1 MREHLEHL
9 LAKTELTKEEKKP
22 EWLGRHTD
30 LVLAA
35 WAEVR
40 ARYGTALH
48 QDEAF
53 WFESFVAALF
63 HDLGKAT
70 ENFQEG
76 MQRSLC
82 HQRPLFEKR
91 HIRHE
96 VVSGFYVFFH
106 TLCRDKAL
114 VVNNP
119 APILAVFTHHKAFT
133 DNLFDDA
140 NGSPDKV
147 WSIKS
152 PDLAAF
158 TEYAQV
164 RLHEQFAIPPKFWE
178 QWEEATKMVKQGNY
192 QRHLYQVFAK
202 AIKPVLL
209 KEVTANYRKIYI
221 LHKAILNISDWTA
234 SGHRKLEKL
243 LVFTPE
249 QLEDKVFA
257 KLVEEGKRTADERL
271 QFQFR
276 PFQYYSLVNA
286 NVLAVAPTGSG
297 KTEAA
302 LLWASLREGFEK
314 IVYLLP
320 TRVTANALY
329 KRLNGYFGAYEPE
342 EGAEPEDYT
351 VVVHSSAVLFRQ
363 DLDEHYSDFN
373 YLRESTFFKPVS
385 VCTVDQLLTQGFNLG
400 NWELKTFHLLR
411 AKVIIDEVHAYA
423 PYTLGLLIA
432 SIEYLRATFQTQ
444 FYVMTATMPKQLK
457 QLLLQTLGVDTV
469 EITENTLLNERR
481 NVFRTT
487 TKTIDELRPKIIKRL
502 TSGAKVLIV
511 VNTVN
516 EAIRLYDAYRDYQ
529 PLCYHSK
536 FIAKD
541 RFEKETRILN
551 QEKEPEGNGFL
562 LIATQVVE
570 VSLDIDYDV
579 LFTENAPMDALIQR
593 AGRVNRNRRKEN
605 TEVIVFPALP
615 VTEQFVYKSAPPQT
629 LEKTFDLL
637 TVKSGQYLSEA
648 ELLTLVDAVYDGW
661 NVVEDTSYLKGKIAY
676 SNVQTRCR
684 FVMDVD
690 ARKEEA
696 AYTRE
701 GMDSINIIPLLFK
714 SHCQNLPK
722 HLKAKYEVPIRKWQA
737 KERNAEPE
745 RDAGGRETGFT
756 FCDVAYSSEKGV
768 LFREKGPVT
777 VNL

>member
-1 MREHLEHL
+1 MREYLEHL
-9 LAKTELTKEEKKP
+9 LAKTELTKVEQKP

-40 ARYGTALH
+40 GRYEAALQ

-53 WFESFVAALF
+53 WFDAFVAALF

-76 MQRSLC
+76 MQRSLNG
-82 HQRPLFEKR
+82 QRPLFEKR

-96 VVSGFYVFFH
+96 VVSGIYMFFH
-106 TLCRDKAL
+106 TACRDKAL
-114 VVNNP
+114 LKNP
-119 APILAVFTHHKAFT
+119 GPLLAVFTHHKAFS
-133 DNLFDDA
+133 DSLFDDSKG
-140 NGSPDKV
+140 NPDKE
-147 WSIKS
+147 WSIKGQ
-152 PDLAAF
+152 DLAAF
-158 TEYAQV
+158 TEYAQA
-164 RLHEQFAIPPKFWE
+164 RLQAQFEVPANFWQ
-178 QWEEATKMVKQGNY
+178 QWPSATKLVKQGNY
-192 QRHLYQVFAK
+192 QKHLYQVFTK
-202 AIKPVLL
+202 GIKPVLL
-209 KEVTANYRKIYI
+209 KGITADYRKIYI
-221 LHKAILNISDWTA
+221 LHKSILNISDWTA
-234 SGHRKLEKL
+234 SGHRHLEKQ

-249 QLEDKVFA
+249 QLENRVFA
-257 KLVEEGKRTADERL
+257 KLVEEGKRTVEQRS

-329 KRLNGYFGAYEPE
+329 RRLNGYFGAYET
-342 EGAEPEDYT
+342 EPGVTLEDYT
-351 VVVHSSAVLFRQ
+351 AVVHSSAVLFRQ

-373 YLRESTFFKPVS
+373 YLRESAFFKPVS
-385 VCTVDQLLTQGFNLG
+385 VCTVDQVLTQGFNLG
-400 NWELKTFHLLR
+400 SWELKTFHLLR

-432 SIEYLRATFQTQ
+432 SIEYLRANFQTQ

-457 QLLLQTLGVDTV
+457 QLLAKTLGVATV

-481 NVFRTT
+481 NTFRTT
-487 TKTIDELRPKIIKRL
+487 TKTVDELRPEIIKRL
-502 TSGAKVLIV
+502 DAGAKVLLV

-516 EAIRLYDAYRDYQ
+516 EAIRLYEQYQ
-529 PLCYHSK
+529 EYDPLCYHSK
-536 FIAKD
+536 FIVKD
-541 RFEKETRILN
+541 RFEKETRILDR
-551 QEKEPEGNGFL
+551 EKEHSASGFL

-593 AGRVNRNRRKEN
+593 AGRVNRNRQKQH
-605 TEVIVFPALP
+605 TEVVVFPALP
-615 VTEQFVYKSAPPQT
+615 VTEQFVYKNAPPGT
-629 LEKTFDLL
+629 LKNTFDLL
-637 TVKSGQYLSEA
+637 TEKSGQRLSEA
-648 ELLTLVDAVYDGW
+648 ELLTLVDAVYKAW
-661 NVVEDTSYLKGKIAY
+661 NVEEDSSYLQGKMAY
-676 SNVQTRCR
+676 QDVQARYS

-701 GMDSINIIPLLFK
+701 GMDTVNIIPLLFK
-714 SHCQNLPK
+714 SCCQYLPR

-737 KERNAEPE
+737 KERSAEAE
-745 RDAGGRETGFT
+745 RDDRGRETGFVY
-756 FCDVAYSSEKGV
+756 CDVAYSSEKGV
-768 LFREKGPVT
+768 LFKEKDPVT
-777 VNL
+777 ACL

>member
-1 MREHLEHL
+1 MREYLEHL
-9 LAKTELTKEEKKP
+9 LAKTELTKVEQKP

-40 ARYGTALH
+40 ARYGAALQ

-53 WFESFVAALF
+53 WFDSFVAALF

-76 MQRSLC
+76 MQRSLTG
-82 HQRPLFEKR
+82 QKPLFEKR

-96 VVSGFYVFFH
+96 VVSGMYMFFH
-106 TLCRDKAL
+106 TACRDKAL
-114 VVNNP
+114 LKNP
-119 APILAVFTHHKAFT
+119 APLLAVFTHHKAFS
-133 DNLFDDA
+133 DSLFDDA
-140 NGSPDKV
+140 KGSPDKE

-152 PDLAAF
+152 QDLTAF
-158 TEYAQV
+158 TEYAQA
-164 RLHEQFAIPPKFWE
+164 RLQAQFAAPVNFWE
-178 QWEEATKMVKQGNY
+178 QWPTAMKLVKQGNY
-192 QRHLYQVFAK
+192 QKHLYQVFAK
-202 AIKPVLL
+202 GIRPVLL
-209 KEVTANYRKIYI
+209 REITAKYRKTYI

-234 SGHRKLEKL
+234 SGHRQLEKQ

-249 QLEDKVFA
+249 HLETSVFT
-257 KLVEEGKRTADERL
+257 KLVEEGKRTVEQRS

-302 LLWASLREGFEK
+302 LLWASLRAGFEK

-329 KRLNGYFGAYEPE
+329 KRLDGYFGAYETEPGVKPE
-342 EGAEPEDYT
+342 AYT
-351 VVVHSSAVLFRQ
+351 AVVHSSAALFRR
-363 DLDEHYSDFN
+363 DLDDNYQEFD
-373 YLRESTFFKPVS
+373 YLRESAFFRAVS

-400 NWELKTFHLLR
+400 SWELKTFHLLR

-432 SIEYLRATFQTQ
+432 SIEYLRANFQTQ

-457 QLLLQTLGVDTV
+457 QLLAKTLGTATV

-481 NVFRTT
+481 NIFRTT
-487 TKTIDELRPKIIKRL
+487 IKTVDELRPEIIKQL
-502 TSGAKVLIV
+502 DAGAKVLLV

-516 EAIRLYDAYRDYQ
+516 EAIRLYEQYQ
-529 PLCYHSK
+529 EYDPLCYHSK
-536 FIAKD
+536 FIVRD
-541 RFEKETRILN
+541 RFEKEARILDR
-551 QEKEPEGNGFL
+551 EKEHSVSGFL

-593 AGRVNRNRRKEN
+593 AGRVNRNRQKQH
-605 TEVIVFPALP
+605 TEVVVFPALP
-615 VTEQFVYKSAPPQT
+615 VTEQFVYKKAPLGT
-629 LEKTFDLL
+629 LKNTFDLL
-637 TVKSGQYLSEA
+637 TEKSGQRLSEA
-648 ELLTLVDAVYDGW
+648 ELLTLVDAVYKDW
-661 NVVEDTSYLKGKIAY
+661 NVEEDTSYLQGKTAY
-676 SNVQTRCR
+676 QDVQARYS
-684 FVMDVD
+684 FVMDVN
-690 ARKEEA
+690 ARQEES

-701 GMDSINIIPLLFK
+701 GMDAVNIIPLGFK
-714 SHCQNLPK
+714 PSCQHLPK

-737 KERNAEPE
+737 KERGAEAE
-745 RDAGGRETGFT
+745 RDDRGRETGFIY
-756 FCDVAYSSEKGV
+756 CDVAYSSEKGV
-768 LFREKGPVT
+768 LFKEKDPVT
-777 VNL
+777 ACL

>member
-1 MREHLEHL
+1 MREYLEHL
-9 LAKTELTKEEKKP
+9 LAKTELTKVEQKP

-35 WAEVR
+35 WMEVR
-40 ARYGTALH
+40 VRYGVALQ
-48 QDEAF
+48 QDEDF
-53 WFESFVAALF
+53 WFESFVAAIF

-76 MQRSLC
+76 MQRSLKG
-82 HQRPLFEKR
+82 QRPLFEKR

-96 VVSGFYVFFH
+96 VVSGVYMFFH
-106 TLCRDKAL
+106 TACRDKAL
-114 VVNNP
+114 IKNP
-119 APILAVFTHHKAFT
+119 APLLAVFTHHKSFT

-140 NGSPDKV
+140 NGSPDKE
-147 WSIKS
+147 WSIKGQ
-152 PDLAAF
+152 DLAAF
-158 TEYAQV
+158 TEYAQA
-164 RLHEQFAIPPKFWE
+164 RLQEQFAVPANFWE
-178 QWEEATKMVKQGNY
+178 HWQGAIKLVKQGNY
-192 QRHLYQVFAK
+192 QKQLYQVFANG
-202 AIKPVLL
+202 IKPVLL
-209 KEVTANYRKIYI
+209 REITASYRKTYI

-234 SGHRKLEKL
+234 SGHRSLEKQ

-249 QLEDKVFA
+249 QLENSVFA
-257 KLVEEGKRTADERL
+257 KLVEEGKRTVEQRS

-329 KRLNGYFGAYEPE
+329 KRLNGYFGAYETE
-342 EGAEPEDYT
+342 ANTKPEDYT
-351 VVVHSSAVLFRQ
+351 AVVHSSAVLFRQ
-363 DLDEHYSDFN
+363 DLDEHYSDFS

-400 NWELKTFHLLR
+400 SWELKTFHLLR

-423 PYTLGLLIA
+423 PYTLGLLI
-432 SIEYLRATFQTQ
+432 STIEYLRVGFQTQ

-457 QLLLQTLGVDTV
+457 QLLSKTLGAATV
-469 EITENTLLNERR
+469 EIAENTLLNERR

-487 TKTIDELRPKIIKRL
+487 TKTVDELRPQIVQRL
-502 TSGAKVLIV
+502 DTGAKVLLV

-516 EAIRLYDAYRDYQ
+516 EAIRLYEQYQDYD

-536 FIAKD
+536 FIVKD
-541 RFEKETRILN
+541 RFEKEARIL
-551 QEKEPEGNGFL
+551 EREREVSGRGFL

-593 AGRVNRNRRKEN
+593 AGRVNRNRLKQH
-605 TEVIVFPALP
+605 TEVVIFPALP
-615 VTEQFVYKSAPPQT
+615 VTEKFVYKNAPLET
-629 LEKTFDLL
+629 LKKTFDLL
-637 TVKSGQYLSEA
+637 TEKSGQRLSEA
-648 ELLTLVDAVYDGW
+648 ELLVLVDAVYQGW
-661 NVVEDTSYLKGKIAY
+661 NIEEDASYLQGKTAY
-676 SNVQTRCR
+676 QDVQARYS

-690 ARKEEA
+690 ARKEES

-701 GMDSINIIPLLFK
+701 GMDSINIIPLMFK
-714 SHCQNLPK
+714 SYCQHLPS
-722 HLKAKYEVPIRKWQA
+722 HRKAKYEVPIRKWQA
-737 KERNAEPE
+737 KERGAEAE
-745 RDAGGRETGFT
+745 RDKQGRETGFIY
-756 FCDVAYSSEKGV
+756 CDVAYSSEKGV

-777 VNL
+777 VSL